1 MEIKVVV
8 GSNYG
13 DCGKGLVSG
22 CLAKEAAEQHKK
34 VLTVFYNGC
43 AQRCHHSN
51 GRDLHCIGAGNFFG
65 GDTFYHERFVLDPM
79 TLWITDEKVIIDPAC
94 RVILPCDILINRAKE
109 ISRGENR
116 HGSCGMGLFEAVK
129 RSKNEEDAVYAGE
142 LMFPY
147 RLYKKVKRIMEK
159 YTYMNKYACQPDD
172 LYNLDNWMR
181 AVDYVVKNC
190 EFSGIMSILPR
201 YDEVIFEGGQ
211 GLLLDQSHIK
221 KTVHLTPSS
230 VGSYN
235 IANMINFLGEPADIY
250 YVSRTY
256 MTRHGAGEM
265 EAECKREEINPDIV
279 DKTNMP
285 NPWQGDLRFG
295 YINQDTLAER
305 VKKDFA
311 AYSNANAHMVFTQL
325 NYTNGMIAT
334 GTNVREH
341 IKRPDFVKSIIGSDK
356 EDFMTTLD
364 M

>member
-1 MEIKVVV
+1 
-8 GSNYG
+8 
-13 DCGKGLVSG
+13 
-22 CLAKEAAEQHKK
+22 
-34 VLTVFYNGC
+34 
-43 AQRCHHSN
+43 
-51 GRDLHCIGAGNFFG
+51 
-65 GDTFYHERFVLDPM
+65 M
-79 TLWITDEKVIIDPAC
+79 TLWITGEKVIIDPSC

-109 ISRGENR
+109 IARGENR

-142 LMFPY
+142 LLMPY

-159 YTYMNKYACQPDD
+159 YSCEQDD

-181 AVDYVVKNC
+181 AVAYVTSNC
-190 EFSGIMSILPR
+190 QFKGLFSLLPL
-201 YDEVIFEGGQ
+201 YDTVIFEGGQ
-211 GLLLDQSHIK
+211 GLLLDQSHINE
-221 KTVHLTPSS
+221 TVHLTPSS
-230 VGSYN
+230 TGSYN
-235 IANMINFLGEPADIY
+235 IADFINFIGEPTDIY

-265 EAECKREEINPDIV
+265 EAECKREDINPDIV

-295 YINQDTLAER
+295 YLNQDTLAER

-334 GTNVREH
+334 GTNVREY

>member
-1 MEIKVVV
+1 MEVKVVV

-79 TLWITDEKVIIDPAC
+79 TLWITGEKVIIDPAC

-109 ISRGENR
+109 IARGENR

-142 LMFPY
+142 LLMPY

-159 YTYMNKYACQPDD
+159 YSCEQDD
-172 LYNLDNWMR
+172 LYNLDNWMKAADWVFR
-181 AVDYVVKNC
+181 HC
-190 EFSGIMSILPR
+190 EFSNIMSVLPR

-221 KTVHLTPSS
+221 ETVHLTPSS
-230 VGSYN
+230 TGSYN
-235 IANMINFLGEPADIY
+235 IADFINFIGEPTDIY

-265 EAECKREEINPDIV
+265 EAECKREDINPDIV

-295 YINQDTLAER
+295 YLNQDTLVER

-341 IKRPDFVKSIIGSDK
+341 IKKPDFVKSIIGSDK

>member
-1 MEIKVVV
+1 MEVKVVV

-22 CLAKEAAEQHKK
+22 CLAKEAAEQNKK
-34 VLTVFYNGC
+34 VLTVFYNGG

-51 GRDLHCIGAGNFFG
+51 GQDLHCVGAGNFFN

-79 TLWITDEKVIIDPAC
+79 TLWLTGDNVIIDPDC
-94 RVILPCDILINRAKE
+94 RVVLPCDVMRNRAKE
-109 ISRGENR
+109 IARGENK
-116 HGSCGMGLFEAVK
+116 HGSCGMGIFEAVK
-129 RSKNEEDAVYAGE
+129 RSANEEDAVYAGE
-142 LMFPY
+142 LLFPY
-147 RLYKKVKRIMEK
+147 RLYEKVRRIMEK
-159 YTYMNKYACQPDD
+159 YPCAPDD

-181 AVDYVVKNC
+181 AVAYVTSNC
-190 EFSGIMSILPR
+190 QIKGLFSLLPL
-201 YDEVIFEGGQ
+201 YDTIIFEGGQ

-221 KTVHLTPSS
+221 ETVHLTPSS

-235 IANMINFLGEPADIY
+235 IAKFINFIGEPTDIY

-265 EAECKREEINPDIV
+265 EAECKREDINPDIV

-295 YINQDTLAER
+295 YLNQDTLAER
-305 VKKDFA
+305 VKEDFK
-311 AYSNANAHMVFTQL
+311 AYNHANAHMVFTQL

-334 GTNVREH
+334 GTNVREQ
-341 IKRPDFVKSIIGSDK
+341 IKRPEFVKSIIGSDK
-356 EDFMTTLD
+356 EDFMVTLD
-364 M
+364 I

>member
-1 MEIKVVV
+1 MEIKVVT
-8 GSNYG
+8 GANLG
-13 DCGKGLVSG
+13 DEGKGLVSY
-22 CLAKEAAEQHKK
+22 CLANEAVSKGHK
-34 VLTVFYNGC
+34 VLTVLFNGC
-43 AQRCHHSN
+43 AQRAHTA
-51 GRDLHCIGAGNFFG
+51 GGQIFHCTGTGALVGS
-65 GDTFYHERFVLDPM
+65 DTFYHERFVLDPM
-79 TLWITDEKVIIDPAC
+79 TLWITVENLIIDPAC
-94 RVILPCDILINRAKE
+94 RVILHCDILINRAKE

-129 RSKNEEDAVYAGE
+129 RSKNEEDTVYAGD

-147 RLYKKVKRIMEK
+147 HLYKKVKRIMEK
-159 YTYMNKYACQPDD
+159 YPCELDD

-190 EFSGIMSILPR
+190 KFGGIMSILPH
-201 YDEVIFEGGQ
+201 YDEIIFEGGQ
-211 GLLLDQSHIK
+211 GLLLDQSHINE
-221 KTVHLTPSS
+221 TVHLTPSS

-235 IANMINFLGEPADIY
+235 IANMINFLGVPTDIY

-265 EAECKREEINPDIV
+265 EAECKREEINPDII

-295 YINQDTLAER
+295 YINQDTLTER
-305 VKKDFA
+305 VKKDFV
-311 AYSNANAHMVFTQL
+311 AY
-325 NYTNGMIAT
+325 YTNGMIAT

-356 EDFMTTLD
+356 EDFMATLD

>member
-1 MEIKVVV
+1 MEIKVVT
-8 GSNYG
+8 GANLG
-13 DCGKGLVSG
+13 DEGKGLVSY
-22 CLAKEAAEQHKK
+22 CLANEAVSKGHK
-34 VLTVFYNGC
+34 VLTVLFNGC
-43 AQRCHHSN
+43 AQRAHTA
-51 GRDLHCIGAGNFFG
+51 GGKIFHCTGTGALVGS
-65 GDTFYHERFVLDPM
+65 DTFYHERFVLDPM
-79 TLWITDEKVIIDPAC
+79 TLWITGEKVIIDPGC

-109 ISRGENR
+109 NSRGENR

-147 RLYKKVKRIMEK
+147 HLYKKVRRIIEK
-159 YTYMNKYACQPDD
+159 YPCGPDD

-190 EFSGIMSILPR
+190 KFCGIMSVLPR
-201 YDEVIFEGGQ
+201 YDEIIFEGGQ
-211 GLLLDQSHIK
+211 GLLLDQSHINE
-221 KTVHLTPSS
+221 TVHLTPSS

-235 IANMINFLGEPADIY
+235 IASMINFLGVPTDIY

-295 YINQDTLAER
+295 YINQDTLAKR
-305 VKKDFA
+305 VKNDFA
-311 AYSNANAHMVFTQL
+311 AYSNANAHMVFTQM
-325 NYTNGMIAT
+325 NYTNGRIAV
-334 GTNVREH
+334 GKNEFAEIQKPSFITNIH
-341 IKRPDFVKSIIGSDK
+341 GSWK
-356 EDFMTTLD
+356 EDTMSKIEI
-364 M
+364 

>member
-1 MEIKVVV
+1 MEIKVVT
-8 GSNYG
+8 GANLG
-13 DCGKGLVSG
+13 DEGKGLVSY
-22 CLAKEAAEQHKK
+22 CLANEAVSKGHK
-34 VLTVFYNGC
+34 VLTVLFNGA
-43 AQRCHHSN
+43 AQRGHSA
-51 GRDLHCIGAGNFFG
+51 GGKIFHCTGTGALVGS
-65 GDTFYHERFVLDPM
+65 DTFYHERFVLDPM
-79 TLWITDEKVIIDPAC
+79 TLWITGERVIIDPAC
-94 RVILPCDILINRAKE
+94 RVILPCDVLINRAKE

-142 LMFPY
+142 LMFSY

-159 YTYMNKYACQPDD
+159 YPCGPDG

-211 GLLLDQSHIK
+211 GLLLDQSHINE
-221 KTVHLTPSS
+221 TVHLTPSS

-235 IANMINFLGEPADIY
+235 IANMINFLGEPTDIY

-356 EDFMTTLD
+356 EDFMTILD

>member
-1 MEIKVVV
+1 MKIKVVT
-8 GSNYG
+8 GANLG
-13 DCGKGLVSG
+13 DEGKGLVSY
-22 CLAKEAAEQHKK
+22 CLANEAVSKGHK
-34 VLTVFYNGC
+34 VLTVLFNGC
-43 AQRCHHSN
+43 AQRAHTA
-51 GRDLHCIGAGNFFG
+51 GGKIFHCTGTGALVGS
-65 GDTFYHERFVLDPM
+65 DTFYHERFVLDPM
-79 TLWITDEKVIIDPAC
+79 TLWITGERAIIDPAC

-129 RSKNEEDAVYAGE
+129 RSKIEEDTVYAGE

-159 YTYMNKYACQPDD
+159 YTYMNKYIQQPDD

-190 EFSGIMSILPR
+190 EFGSIMSILPR

-211 GLLLDQSHIK
+211 GLLLDQSHINE
-221 KTVHLTPSS
+221 TVHLTPSS

-235 IANMINFLGEPADIY
+235 IANMINFLGVPTDIY

-334 GTNVREH
+334 GTNVREY

-356 EDFMTTLD
+356 EDFMATLD

>member
-22 CLAKEAAEQHKK
+22 CLAKEAAGQHKK
-34 VLTVFYNGC
+34 VLTVFYNGG

-51 GRDLHCIGAGNFFG
+51 GRDLHCIGAGNVFG

-79 TLWITDEKVIIDPAC
+79 TLWLTGDSVIIDPDC
-94 RVILPCDILINRAKE
+94 RVVLPCDVMRNREKE
-109 ISRGENR
+109 IARGENK
-116 HGSCGMGLFEAVK
+116 HGSCGMGIFEAVK
-129 RSKNEEDAVYAGE
+129 RSANEEDAVYAGE
-142 LMFPY
+142 LLFPY
-147 RLYKKVKRIMEK
+147 RLYEKVRRIMEK
-159 YTYMNKYACQPDD
+159 YPYAPDD

-181 AVDYVVKNC
+181 AVAYVTSNC
-190 EFSGIMSILPR
+190 QFKGLFSLLPL
-201 YDEVIFEGGQ
+201 YDTVIFEGGQ
-211 GLLLDQSHIK
+211 GLLLDQSHIME
-221 KTVHLTPSS
+221 TVHLTPSS

-235 IANMINFLGEPADIY
+235 IAKFINFIGESTDIY

-265 EAECKREEINPDIV
+265 EAECKREDINPDIV

-295 YINQDTLAER
+295 YLNQDTLAER
-305 VKKDFA
+305 VKEDFK
-311 AYSNANAHMVFTQL
+311 AYNHANAHMVFTQL

-334 GTNVREH
+334 GTNVREQ
-341 IKRPDFVKSIIGSDK
+341 IKRPEFVKSIIGSDK
-356 EDFMTTLD
+356 EDFMKEILL
-364 M
+364 

>member
-1 MEIKVVV
+1 MEVKVVT
-8 GSNYG
+8 GANLG
-13 DCGKGLVSG
+13 DEGKGLVSY
-22 CLAKEAAEQHKK
+22 CLANEAVEKGHK
-34 VLTVFYNGC
+34 VLTILFNGG
-43 AQRCHHSN
+43 AQRAHTA
-51 GRDLHCIGAGNFFG
+51 GGKIFHCTGTGALVGS
-65 GDTFYHERFVLDPM
+65 DTFYHERFVLDPM
-79 TLWITDEKVIIDPAC
+79 TLWITGEKVIIDPAC

-109 ISRGENR
+109 IARGENR

-142 LMFPY
+142 LLMPY

-159 YTYMNKYACQPDD
+159 YSCEQDD
-172 LYNLDNWMR
+172 LYNLDNWMK
-181 AVDYVVKNC
+181 AVDWVFRHC
-190 EFSGIMSILPR
+190 EFSNIMSVLPR

-221 KTVHLTPSS
+221 ETVHLTPSS
-230 VGSYN
+230 TGSYN
-235 IANMINFLGEPADIY
+235 IADFINFIGEPTDVY

-295 YINQDTLAER
+295 YLNQDALTER

>member
-1 MEIKVVV
+1 MEIKVVT
-8 GSNYG
+8 GANLG
-13 DCGKGLVSG
+13 DEGKGLVSY
-22 CLAKEAAEQHKK
+22 CLANEAVNKGHK
-34 VLTVFYNGC
+34 VLTVLFNGG
-43 AQRCHHSN
+43 AQRGHSA
-51 GRDLHCIGAGNFFG
+51 GGKIFHCTGTGALVGS
-65 GDTFYHERFVLDPM
+65 DTFYHERFVLDPM
-79 TLWITDEKVIIDPAC
+79 TLWITGERAIIDPAC

-129 RSKNEEDAVYAGE
+129 RSKIEEDTVYAGE

-159 YTYMNKYACQPDD
+159 YTYMNKYIQQPDD

-190 EFSGIMSILPR
+190 EFGSIMSILPR

-221 KTVHLTPSS
+221 ETVHLTPSS

-235 IANMINFLGEPADIY
+235 IANMINFLGVPTDIY

-325 NYTNGMIAT
+325 NYTNGMVAT

-341 IKRPDFVKSIIGSDK
+341 IKRPDFVKSIIGSDR
-356 EDFMTTLD
+356 EDFMAALD

>member
-1 MEIKVVV
+1 MEVKVVV

-22 CLAKEAAEQHKK
+22 CLAKEAAEQKKK
-34 VLTVFYNGC
+34 VLTVFYNGG

-51 GRDLHCIGAGNFFG
+51 GQDLHCVGAGNFFN

-79 TLWITDEKVIIDPAC
+79 TLWLTGDSVIIDPDC
-94 RVILPCDILINRAKE
+94 RVVLPCDVMRNRAKE
-109 ISRGENR
+109 IARGENK
-116 HGSCGMGLFEAVK
+116 HGSCGMGIFEAVK
-129 RSKNEEDAVYAGE
+129 RSANEEDAVYAGE
-142 LMFPY
+142 LLFPY
-147 RLYKKVKRIMEK
+147 RLYEKVRRIMEK
-159 YTYMNKYACQPDD
+159 YPCAPDD

-181 AVDYVVKNC
+181 AVAYVTSNC
-190 EFSGIMSILPR
+190 QIKGLFSLLPL
-201 YDEVIFEGGQ
+201 YDTVIFEGGQ

-221 KTVHLTPSS
+221 ETVHLTPSS

-235 IANMINFLGEPADIY
+235 IAKFINFIGEPTDIY

-265 EAECKREEINPDIV
+265 EAECKREDINPDIV

-295 YINQDTLAER
+295 YLNQDTLAER
-305 VKKDFA
+305 VKEDFK
-311 AYSNANAHMVFTQL
+311 AYNHANAHMVFTQL

-334 GTNVREH
+334 GTNVREQ
-341 IKRPDFVKSIIGSDK
+341 IKRPEFVKSIIGSDK
-356 EDFMTTLD
+356 EDFMVTLD